1 MDTQE
6 FGYQVL
12 RRRKSL
18 GLSQTALARQ
28 AELSRNYVSLI
39 ERGEAGNISI
49 SVLERLAD
57 ALGTTSAELTGQSQQ
72 GNIVIPPALRE
83 FGLAKGLSFKTVNW
97 LAQMPRRDPEPQTVE
112 EWERLYEAIL
122 PFMEDEID

>member
-1 MDTQE
+1 MDAQE

-12 RRRKSL
+12 RRRKTL
-18 GLSQTALARQ
+18 GLSQTDLAKQ
-28 AELSRNYVSLI
+28 AELSRNYISLI

-49 SVLERLAD
+49 SVLERLAE

-97 LAQMPRRDPEPQTVE
+97 LAQMPRRGPEPRTVE
-112 EWERLYEAIL
+112 EWERLYEAVF
-122 PFMEDEID
+122 PFMEDED

>member
-1 MDTQE
+1 MDAQE

-18 GLSQTALARQ
+18 GLSQTDLARQ

-39 ERGEAGNISI
+39 ERGEASNISI
-49 SVLERLAD
+49 SVLERLAE

-72 GNIVIPPALRE
+72 SNIVIPPALRE

-97 LAQMPRRDPEPQTVE
+97 LAQMPRRGPEPQTVE

-122 PFMEDEID
+122 PFMENED